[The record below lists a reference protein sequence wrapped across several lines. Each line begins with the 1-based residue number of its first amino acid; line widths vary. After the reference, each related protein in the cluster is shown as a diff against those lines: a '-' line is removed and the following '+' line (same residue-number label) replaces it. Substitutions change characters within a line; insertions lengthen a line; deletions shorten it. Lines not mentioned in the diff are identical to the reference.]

1 MAKYREEVLEVAE
14 VNFPQKGIALLEG
27 ERVHFKGGLPGQFLR
42 LGIKK
47 KRGQY
52 EGKIIQLEKKS
63 PLETEKGCSAF
74 GRCGGCVY
82 QSLPYETEGKLIA
95 EQLFRLYSA
104 EFPEIENLPVIFHPS
119 PKISSYRNKM
129 EYTFGDEEKG
139 GPLVLGLHEK
149 NRFYSIL
156 DTKGCT
162 IASPDFE
169 RIRQSVSDY
178 FRKRGTSFYH
188 KMSKEGYLRHLM
200 LRMGGNT
207 GEILVNL
214 YTTTQGELQEE
225 EFVQMLLNLPLEGKI
240 TGILHTHYDGLSDK
254 TAADEEKV
262 LYGRREFQD
271 RLLGLTFNVSP
282 YSFFQTNSKAA
293 ELLYS
298 RVLDFAGEI
307 QGERVYDLYSGTGT
321 IAQIFA
327 LKADFVQAVEIVPEA
342 VETAKEN
349 AKRNGLTNIQFHTG
363 DVMEFLKSLEGQP
376 DVVIID
382 PPREGIHPK
391 SIEGI
396 LSYAPK
402 RFVYVS
408 CNPITHVRDLKIF
421 KIWGYKIARLEFVDM
436 FPRTA
441 NCEALTLLVKESYEG
456 KAL

>member
-1 MAKYREEVLEVAE
+1 M
-14 VNFPQKGIALLEG
+14 
-27 ERVHFKGGLPGQFLR
+27 GL
-42 LGIKK
+42 
-47 KRGQY
+47 
-52 EGKIIQLEKKS
+52 
-63 PLETEKGCSAF
+63 A
-74 GRCGGCVY
+74 
-82 QSLPYETEGKLIA
+82 
-95 EQLFRLYSA
+95 
-104 EFPEIENLPVIFHPS
+104 
-119 PKISSYRNKM
+119 
-129 EYTFGDEEKG
+129 
-139 GPLVLGLHEK
+139 
-149 NRFYSIL
+149 
-156 DTKGCT
+156 
-162 IASPDFE
+162 
-169 RIRQSVSDY
+169 
-178 FRKRGTSFYH
+178 
-188 KMSKEGYLRHLM
+188 
-200 LRMGGNT
+200 
-207 GEILVNL
+207 
-214 YTTTQGELQEE
+214 
-225 EFVQMLLNLPLEGKI
+225 
-240 TGILHTHYDGLSDK
+240 
-254 TAADEEKV
+254 
-262 LYGRREFQD
+262 
-271 RLLGLTFNVSP
+271 FNVSP

-421 KIWGYKIARLEFVDM
+421 KMWGYKIARLEFVDM

-441 NCEALTLLVKESYEG
+441 NCEALTLLVKES
-456 KAL
+456 